1 MRIKYAATLYRWN
14 GFFFILVFICIQMES
29 VNSFMWCINCALI
42 RRVIR
47 DCSLKTT
54 KFSMVLTRHEIFD
67 IFIQI
72 DSLSGWFQR
81 KCIWLQ
87 RVCNAFASCLF
98 YIISHKHTNKLIR
111 TNDKVRIRTYLSSLL
126 LIHRKTIAETCT
138 CTCNCD
144 CYARYGH
151 NGCQ

>member
-1 MRIKYAATLYRWN
+1 MHCSMQLRYTV
-14 GFFFILVFICIQMES
+14 GMDFFILVFIFICIQMES

-81 KCIWLQ
+81 KCIW
-87 RVCNAFASCLF
+87 FASCLF

-111 TNDKVRIRTYLSSLL
+111 TNDKVRIRTYLSPLL
-126 LIHRKTIAETCT
+126 LIHRKTIAET